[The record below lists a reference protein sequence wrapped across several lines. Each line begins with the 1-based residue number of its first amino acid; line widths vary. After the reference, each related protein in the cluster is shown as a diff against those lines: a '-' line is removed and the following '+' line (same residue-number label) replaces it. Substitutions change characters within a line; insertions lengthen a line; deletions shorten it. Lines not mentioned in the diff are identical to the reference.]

1 MDNMLIKI
9 FTTIITIIIITLVIV
24 GFIKLY
30 ARDKKH
36 DAVLTWKIAAYI
48 AVICTTT
55 YQMIEN
61 FTDNDTVIVNMP
73 VIIVSVIELI
83 SNIIEFNK
91 DYNKKNKK

>member
-24 GFIKLY
+24 GLIKLY

-55 YQMIEN
+55 YQ
-61 FTDNDTVIVNMP
+61 
-73 VIIVSVIELI
+73 
-83 SNIIEFNK
+83 
-91 DYNKKNKK
+91 